1 MATEPSADSY
11 VGSFITLI
19 SKCEIRYEG
28 VLYVLNAQDS
38 TIGLKNVRSY
48 GTEGRKKDGTQIP
61 PSDKVY
67 EFILFRGSD
76 IKDLQVKSTPP
87 AQKEDQI
94 HDDPAIIQSH
104 CSGGLSSSLA
114 SASVGGGALTESSG
128 YQDAPALVHRAY
140 PGALPS
146 YQSGMP
152 VGPLG
157 QPQTTQIAGVPSHA
171 MSMYWQGYN
180 ETSINTSHAPQ
191 QPSPQATSTTSF
203 PSALLNELQA
213 PEIQA
218 SPSVSLTNTL
228 ECIAPAPSLIA
239 SDSAPS
245 LIPSKSVPSLIPL
258 NSALSKFSSS
268 LTQEQFSTS
277 SDTMSFLSAKAT
289 LPSYSAPVNSNIINM
304 SSFPSSYQDVNT
316 TEAPITGK
324 IVSDLVLVPPIHPL
338 HHSASTIGGS
348 TSGLLLTPPPTLLTP
363 DQLAQPMS
371 SMLSSSQKVYP
382 DQRDK
387 VAPTSTSP
395 NTLSTMS
402 TPALQAPLL
411 PLPAS
416 AQQSQKS
423 AVRYTEEFDFIAMN
437 ERFKKDEVW
446 GYLGKAKQRDEKEGM
461 EDNALGQGLG
471 DREGYGQ
478 VPKSDAKPAY
488 NKDEFFD
495 TISCN
500 SHARGTRNGQNR
512 FSARM
517 KMDTETFG
525 NFQQRPHLGY
535 GGYRAGR
542 GENYRGSYNRGRGF
556 AYGGRGG
563 GWDMPM

>member
-28 VLYVLNAQDS
+28 VLYFLNAQDS

-180 ETSINTSHAPQ
+180 ETSISTSHAPQ

-203 PSALLNELQA
+203 PSALPNELQA

-218 SPSVSLTNTL
+218 SPS
-228 ECIAPAPSLIA
+228 
-239 SDSAPS
+239 
-245 LIPSKSVPSLIPL
+245 
-258 NSALSKFSSS
+258 
-268 LTQEQFSTS
+268 EQFSTS

-324 IVSDLVLVPPIHPL
+324 IVSDLVSVPPIHPL

-423 AVRYTEEFDFIAMN
+423 AVQFTEEFDFIAMN